1 MVSVDHH
8 TLFGC
13 MYVYV
18 RVSNVS
24 VCKQLPRE
32 PVAAGGETEVPVPCA
47 VTCATYAY
55 AYAWMHWA
63 L

>member
-1 MVSVDHH
+1 
-8 TLFGC
+8 

-55 AYAWMHWA
+55 AYAWMHCA